1 VAIPDRYEDDP
12 LLVEKE
18 NLEIEYVPDERSRFK
33 SVRKIEILVQGLV
46 RLLQRVTQAQ
56 QSLLKK
62 QWVNPSDFEW
72 RISAA

>member
-46 RLLQRVTQAQ
+46 RLLQRVTQGATIFTKETVG
-56 QSLLKK
+56 QS
-62 QWVNPSDFEW
+62 V
-72 RISAA
+72 